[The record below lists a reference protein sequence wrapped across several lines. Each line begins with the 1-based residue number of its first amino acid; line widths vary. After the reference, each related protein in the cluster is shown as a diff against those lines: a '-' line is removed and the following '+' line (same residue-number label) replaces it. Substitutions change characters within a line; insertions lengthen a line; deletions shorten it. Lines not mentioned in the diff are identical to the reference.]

1 MNAAEAALGV
11 ALDQL
16 LGEPPDRWH
25 PVAGFGSLMG
35 RVEQATYADRRT
47 AGVVHLA
54 VGVGVA
60 VGTGLA
66 LRRLIGPK
74 AATVFATTCCVAGRM
89 LDDEASHVGRCLLRS
104 DIPAARLQVQRL
116 VGRSTAELD
125 EHGITRAV
133 IETVAENCVDAVTAS
148 VLWAT
153 IAGAPGVLAH
163 RAVNTLDA
171 MVGHRNERYRQF
183 GWASARLDDVMSY
196 PAARLSA
203 LAVAAVRPRHARAI
217 ARTIR
222 RDAPAHPS
230 PNGGV
235 IECAFAAAL
244 GVRLGGINRYG
255 EVDEDRGVLGDGRLC
270 VAGDIAAA
278 TTLRR
283 QTAGAF
289 AVGLAIASWL
299 ARGARA
305 QLGSGRS

>member
-1 MNAAEAALGV
+1 MNGVEAALGV
-11 ALDQL
+11 VLDQL

-35 RVEQATYADRRT
+35 RVEQTTYADRRT

-54 VGVGVA
+54 IGVGVA

-66 LRRLIGPK
+66 LRRLVGPR

-89 LDDEASHVGRCLLRS
+89 LDDEALRVGRCLLRG
-104 DIPAARLQVQRL
+104 DLPAARLQVRRL

-125 EHGITRAV
+125 EHGVTRAV
-133 IETVAENCVDAVTAS
+133 IETVAENCVDAVTSS

-153 IAGAPGVLAH
+153 IGGAPGVLAH

-183 GWASARLDDVMSY
+183 GWASARVDDVMSY

-203 LAVAAVRPRHARAI
+203 LAVATVRPRHARAI
-217 ARTIR
+217 VRTIR

-244 GVRLGGINRYG
+244 GVQLGGINRYG
-255 EVDEDRGVLGDGRLC
+255 DVDEDRGVLGNGRPC
-270 VAGDIAAA
+270 VATDIAAA
-278 TTLRR
+278 TQLRR
-283 QTAGAF
+283 QTAGVF
-289 AVGLAIASWL
+289 AGGAALASWL
-299 ARGARA
+299 IRRARV
-305 QLGSGRS
+305 QVLSGRS